1 MEFVLCIRC
10 CLQAAFF
17 PFTILDWLVTKIIFP
32 GFKEVQ
38 EEEKSQMV
46 GNVFTSV
53 ASSYD
58 LMNDLMSAGLH
69 RLWKDRF
76 ESLLRSNGYF
86 KLRCFASILVYFCLT
101 GWSLNCIHFLE

>member
-1 MEFVLCIRC
+1 M
-10 CLQAAFF
+10 
-17 PFTILDWLVTKIIFP
+17 P
-32 GFKEVQ
+32 

-53 ASSYD
+53 ASNYD

-76 ESLLRSNGYF
+76 VSVLSGLVTE
-86 KLRCFASILVYFCLT
+86 FAYVYSAIGLGIGRKKIKAPIFR
-101 GWSLNCIHFLE
+101 